1 MKVVNENY
9 IKDRA
14 DLRTFRQWRITIEFL
29 FQQRQTL
36 CLFEELEKLDTV
48 IMRLVPV
55 GGVGNDNIRP

>member
-55 GGVGNDNIRP
+55 GGVGNDNIRR